1 MNHHTDNQAER
12 ISRRRFCASAALAT
26 AGSVAASAGL
36 KAADPN
42 AKPDDSPSDKPP
54 RDAKID
60 VHTHLGQPYNQRG
73 ELTPQMLLEW
83 MDAHGI
89 AQAVVL
95 PLISP
100 EAWFYTMDP
109 GWVIEQCVA
118 TNRLIPFCDIDP
130 RSNYLTSEAAIR
142 DLLDRYIEAGARGLG
157 EHKCGV
163 PIDHPGN
170 LRIFRVCSQLELPI
184 LYHMDSSR
192 NTDQPGLPGL
202 EKAVQAAPDAP
213 FLGHANGW
221 WASISGDCTARD
233 MGSYPKRPVTP
244 GGAIDRLM
252 DQYPNVYG
260 DLSAGS
266 GANAI
271 SRDPEFGREFL
282 IRRADRLLFGTDYLA
297 KGQGVPQFELFAK
310 MDLPADVERKIFR
323 DNARRLLG
331 LG

>member
-1 MNHHTDNQAER
+1 MNENTPQRPGR
-12 ISRRRFCASAALAT
+12 ISRRQFCAATAAT
-26 AGSVAASAGL
+26 AGGLAGAGWLHAAEAENAGSSQSSA
-36 KAADPN
+36 DR
-42 AKPDDSPSDKPP
+42 PP
-54 RDAKID
+54 AEAKID
-60 VHTHLGQPYNQRG
+60 IHTHLGQPYNKRG
-73 ELTPQMLLEW
+73 PLTPKMLLEW

-89 AQAVVL
+89 ARAVVL

-100 EAWFYTMDP
+100 ESWFYTMDS
-109 GWVIEQCVA
+109 GWVIEQCA
-118 TNRLIPFCDIDP
+118 ASDRLVPFCDIDP
-130 RSNYLTSEAAIR
+130 RNSYMGSQGAVR
-142 DLLDRYIEAGARGLG
+142 DLLQRYIEAGARGLG

-170 LRIFRVCSQLELPI
+170 LRIFRVCSELKLPI
-184 LYHMDSSR
+184 LYHMDSAR
-192 NTDQPGLPGL
+192 NTDAPGLPGL
-202 EKAVQAAPDAP
+202 EKALQAAPEAP

-221 WASISGDCTARD
+221 WASISGDCTPAD

-252 DQYPNVYG
+252 DKYPNVYG

-297 KGQGVPQFELFAK
+297 KGQGVPQFALLEKL
-310 MDLPADVERKIFR
+310 DLPADVKRKVYR

-331 LG
+331 LA